1 MATTQAVNPSSVGIL
16 SHANLASNAF
26 FTPQMS
32 RFIRE
37 ILEKA
42 LTNPIGVAPRW
53 LAEAWALLANLLVND
68 YLNSWN
74 HAGKEELNK
83 AEDAAE
89 NALALNRQLPLA
101 HHARGLAHRAR
112 GEHAEA
118 LGAFTRAVDLDP
130 NFARALAQKANE
142 WILLGAPR
150 KAVPRVAKAIQLS
163 PRDPASATFYW
174 IEGRAHFYAGDYS
187 GAIPPLRRSV
197 EIQSNLWYSWAYLV
211 SAHALSP
218 NQQDNNEATNVLQQF
233 TGLPQFRGIT
243 LADVEEFEEANPD
256 SNAVVVQARQNLH
269 NGLIAAGLRAR

>member
-1 MATTQAVNPSSVGIL
+1 MATAQAVNPNPVATL

-42 LTNPIGVAPRW
+42 LSNPIGVAPRW

-83 AEDAAE
+83 AEGAAE

-101 HHARGLAHRAR
+101 HHARGLVHRAR
-112 GEHAEA
+112 GEHPEA
-118 LGAFTRAVDLDP
+118 LEAFTQAVELDN

-150 KAVPRVAKAIQLS
+150 KALRRVQKAIQLS
-163 PRDPASATFYW
+163 PCDPASATFYW
-174 IEGRAHFYAGDYS
+174 IEGRAHFYAGAYVE
-187 GAIPPLRRSV
+187 AIPPLRKSV
-197 EIQSNLWYSWAYLV
+197 ELQPNRWYPWAYLV
-211 SAHALSP
+211 SAYALSP
-218 NQQDNNEATNVLQQF
+218 NQQDNNAATNVLRQF
-233 TGLPQFRGIT
+233 TSLPQFRGIT
-243 LADVEEFEEANPD
+243 LADVEEFEETNPD